1 MAIEIILKD
10 DVAKLGRKGD
20 VVKVAD
26 GYARNYLL
34 PRKLAIPATPGN
46 RNNIEQMRL
55 AASRKE
61 ARDLA
66 SARDLAARL
75 AAVALVFERRAGE
88 KDTLFGSVTS
98 MDIGAE
104 LARQGFELDRRRIEL
119 AEPIKA
125 LGAVKVAVHL
135 SHGVTAELQIEVRR
149 EAAGGG
155 GE

>member
-1 MAIEIILKD
+1 MEIILKD

-46 RNNIEQMRL
+46 RNNIEQMRA
-55 AASRKE
+55 AASRKT
-61 ARDLA
+61 
-66 SARDLAARL
+66 ARDLAAERELAERL
-75 AAVALVFERRAGE
+75 AALALVFERRAGE

-98 MDIGAE
+98 MDIGEE
-104 LARQGFELDRRRIEL
+104 LARQGFEVDRRRIAL

-125 LGAVKVAVHL
+125 LGAVKVPVHL
-135 SHGVTAELQIEVRR
+135 AHGVTTELQVEVRR
-149 EAAGGG
+149 EAAEGS
-155 GE
+155 EA